1 MKKVTRSLFWES
13 ALQNVLLYLARHPQT
28 EFYGREAAVRSG
40 VGKSAANYALRRL
53 AELGWVTVRSSGR
66 MKHYR
71 VIPGH
76 PAVCQVKVADTII
89 GLDRFLTKLSPLSV
103 KIVLYGSAALGQDQ
117 EDSDVDILVISNQ
130 PDAAR
135 RAALTFSPKV
145 QTVVKDPVEW
155 AGMQK
160 SDEIF
165 YREVER
171 GIVLW
176 QKI

>member
-1 MKKVTRSLFWES
+1 MKKDVSSQFWES
-13 ALQNVLLYLARHPQT
+13 ALQKVLLRLARHPQT

-53 AELGWVTVRSSGR
+53 ADLGWVTARSSGR

-71 VIPGH
+71 VVSGH
-76 PAVCQVKVADTII
+76 PAVCQVKITDTIM
-89 GLDRFLTKLSPLSV
+89 GLAGFLKKLTPLSV

-135 RAALTFSPKV
+135 RAALIFAPKI

-160 SDEIF
+160 RGEIF
-165 YREVER
+165 YLEAER
-171 GIVLW
+171 GLVLW

>member
-1 MKKVTRSLFWES
+1 MKKNVSSLFWES
-13 ALQNVLLYLARHPQT
+13 ALQKVLLHLARHPQT

-53 AELGWVTVRSSGR
+53 ADMGWVTVRSSGR

-71 VIPGH
+71 VVSGH
-76 PAVCQVKVADTII
+76 PAVCQVKITDTIM
-89 GLDRFLTKLSPLSV
+89 GLAGFLKKLNPLSI
-103 KIVLYGSAALGQDQ
+103 KTVLYGSAALGQDQ
-117 EDSDVDILVISNQ
+117 EDSDVDILVLSNQ
-130 PDAAR
+130 PEAAR
-135 RAALTFSPKV
+135 RAALIFAPKI

-160 SDEIF
+160 RGEIF
-165 YREVER
+165 YHEVER

-176 QKI
+176 QKT

>member
-1 MKKVTRSLFWES
+1 MKKNINSIFWES
-13 ALQNVLLYLARHPQT
+13 ALQKVLLHLARHPQA
-28 EFYGREAAVRSG
+28 EFYGREAAARAG

-53 AELGWVTVRSSGR
+53 ADLGWVTVRSSGR

-71 VIPGH
+71 AIPDH
-76 PAVCQVKVADTII
+76 PAVCQVKVTDTII
-89 GLDRFLTKLSPLSV
+89 GLEVFLKKLRPLAV
-103 KIVLYGSAALGQDQ
+103 KMVLYGSAASGQDQ
-117 EDSDVDILVISNQ
+117 EGSDVDVLVISNQ

-135 RAALTFSPKV
+135 RAALSFSPRI
-145 QTVVKDPVEW
+145 QTMVKDPVEW

-160 SDEIF
+160 SGEIF

-176 QKI
+176 QKM

>member
-1 MKKVTRSLFWES
+1 MKKDNNFLFWES
-13 ALQNVLLYLARHPQT
+13 ALQKVLLYLARHSQT

-53 AELGWVTVRSSGR
+53 ADLGWVTVRSSGR

-71 VIPGH
+71 AVPDH
-76 PAVCQVKVADTII
+76 PAVCQVKITDTVM
-89 GLDRFLTKLSPLSV
+89 GLEGFLKKLRPLAV

-117 EDSDVDILVISNQ
+117 EDSDVDVMVISNQ

-135 RAALTFSPKV
+135 RAALIFAPKI

-160 SDEIF
+160 SGEIF
-165 YREVER
+165 YREIER
-171 GIVLW
+171 GIMLW
-176 QKI
+176 QKM

>member
-1 MKKVTRSLFWES
+1 MTNTIDSFWETS
-13 ALQNVLLYLARHPQT
+13 RQKVLLYLSRHPQS
-28 EFYGREAAVRSG
+28 EFYGREAAVKAG

-71 VIPGH
+71 VIPDH
-76 PAVCQVKVADTII
+76 PAVCQMKIADTVI
-89 GLDRFLTKLSPLSV
+89 GLDRFLKKMRPLAV

-117 EDSDVDILVISNQ
+117 DGSDVDILVISNQ
-130 PDAAR
+130 PQAAR
-135 RAALTFSPKV
+135 RAALSFSPKI

-155 AGMQK
+155 AGMQQRR
-160 SDEIF
+160 ELF
-165 YREVER
+165 YNETER

-176 QKI
+176 QKM